1 MEKCLEA
8 SVEDSGIGIDS
19 KDFKRIF
26 NKFEQATLVSPL
38 GVGGTGL
45 GLAISKEIIAL
56 HGGDIWV
63 ESEKGKG
70 SKFIFVIPKE
80 LKKSEKGA

>member
-1 MEKCLEA
+1 M
-8 SVEDSGIGIDS
+8 EDSGIGIDP

-38 GVGGTGL
+38 GAGGTGL
-45 GLAISKEIIAL
+45 GLAIAKEIITL
-56 HGGDIWV
+56 HNGDIWV
-63 ESEKGKG
+63 ESEKGQG

-80 LKKSEKGA
+80 LKKPEKGA